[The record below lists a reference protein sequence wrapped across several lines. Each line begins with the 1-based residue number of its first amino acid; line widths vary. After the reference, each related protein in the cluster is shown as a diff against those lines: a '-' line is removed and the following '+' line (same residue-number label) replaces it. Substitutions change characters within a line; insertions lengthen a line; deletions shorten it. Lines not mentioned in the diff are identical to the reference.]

1 VGAGVAEPAD
11 VICGGD
17 VVSCNNDGGCC
28 CCCCD
33 GAVLDGRLP
42 FSELCAAKIQIH
54 TMWIYNTATA
64 DTNFKVQLFNLL
76 TFHCISSIFFT

>member
-1 VGAGVAEPAD
+1 VGAAVVEPAD
-11 VICGGD
+11 VKCGGD

-42 FSELCAAKIQIH
+42 FSELCAAK
-54 TMWIYNTATA
+54 NT
-64 DTNFKVQLFNLL
+64 KLHHVNLL
-76 TFHCISSIFFT
+76 QIYIKHKFRTSTVWPFV